1 MVRNLSLIAE
11 GPMRKIS
18 LQETYQ
24 IDRSLNNNKPDKTLF

>member
-11 GPMRKIS
+11 GPMRKIF

-24 IDRSLNNNKPDKTLF
+24 IARSLNNNKPDKTLF